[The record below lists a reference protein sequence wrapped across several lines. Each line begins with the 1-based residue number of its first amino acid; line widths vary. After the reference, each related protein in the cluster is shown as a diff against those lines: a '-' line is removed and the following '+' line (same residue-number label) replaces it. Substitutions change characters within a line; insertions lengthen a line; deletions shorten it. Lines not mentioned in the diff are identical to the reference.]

1 VLAKNKKESKN
12 KKENQIL
19 SVSNLLGEREK
30 RTQLPAHTHTHNGML
45 LPSLLDALRLLTT
58 HPPTT
63 TTIISSG
70 GGMEKSKTQKN
81 GIEDKLDWRFFGF
94 TFFQTRN
101 HTQWPPASQIK
112 VCQQLETAH
121 THTRVFSSFLWGL
134 LQALDDVIQ

>member
-1 VLAKNKKESKN
+1 MCVVGENKKESKN

-63 TTIISSG
+63 TIISSG
-70 GGMEKSKTQKN
+70 GGMEKSTTQKMASKINWTGDFLGSPFFKHEITHN
-81 GIEDKLDWRFFGF
+81 GRLRLK
-94 TFFQTRN
+94 
-101 HTQWPPASQIK
+101 
-112 VCQQLETAH
+112 
-121 THTRVFSSFLWGL
+121 
-134 LQALDDVIQ
+134 